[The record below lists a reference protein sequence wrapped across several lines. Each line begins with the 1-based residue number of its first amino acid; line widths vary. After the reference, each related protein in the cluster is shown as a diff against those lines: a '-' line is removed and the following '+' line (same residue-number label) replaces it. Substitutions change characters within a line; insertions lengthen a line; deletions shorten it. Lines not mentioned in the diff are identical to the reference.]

1 MKVQTKFAYSHA
13 VIVVLLI
20 IGSVTSVFILQSF
33 RDLIHDIVSSR
44 YLKTIYLDN
53 VMYAVKG
60 IDVSIYKLLLVNDN
74 RTEEADNID
83 KYKLTITENMGKL
96 EHLVRSGKG
105 KILLKTIQD
114 IQGDYLSFVREQSRA
129 VLLVNSEESRIS
141 LFDKQLKH
149 SAVFLQ
155 SIDNLT
161 DHQTNMMRE
170 GEAHSNNEY
179 HMFMVI
185 VISACVLSVIVSF
198 LIAVKAIRSLV
209 NQLGAEP
216 GDIIEILENI
226 SQGNLRDEY
235 GLRRNQ
241 NKTGIIKYV
250 DILLEELRENEGLVQ
265 AQLALGA
272 QFEETV
278 YELKRRDVLQETIKS
293 VLEISLEQVPLQN
306 KLQRIMD
313 IIVSIPGI
321 SIEQKGCIHLKV
333 DGAEELQ
340 MVAQR
345 NLPEHLLTSCAR
357 LQYGQCLCG
366 IAASTGK
373 TVFSNKL
380 DDLHSVSFEGMH
392 EHGHYC
398 IPIKSGSNILGVLCL
413 YVRHNHER
421 NKLEEGSF
429 VSITNS
435 IATIIEHGKG
445 EDSIKRIN
453 KFTQTV
459 LNSINDSLT
468 VIDVNDFTII
478 STNNNFM
485 REYKL
490 TGTDVIGRHCYEVT
504 HKVSE
509 PCNQQEYSCPVMT
522 MLRTGEYAMSEHL
535 HYDEAGKEVYVSC
548 SASPIKD
555 EAGNIV
561 QCVYVLRN
569 ISQRKFYEKQ
579 LQQLAHYD
587 VVTALPNRIL
597 LLDRLNIAIEFST
610 REGNMLALLFIDL
623 DKFKAVNDTYGHET
637 GDILLREVS
646 TRLLSNVRKS
656 DTVSRV
662 GGDEFII
669 ILTKVNGKD
678 DAGAIADKIIVSLN
692 KPFIVNGYEC
702 RIGASIGIEL
712 YPFRDFD
719 YEIDNIT
726 DVLIKRADMA
736 MYRAKELGK
745 NRFEYYSG
753 DLSSERDNP
762 VFK

>member
-1 MKVQTKFAYSHA
+1 MKVQTKLAYSHS
-13 VIVVLLI
+13 VIVMLLI
-20 IGSVTSVFILQSF
+20 IGSITSVFILQSF
-33 RDLIHDIVSSR
+33 RDLIHDIVGSR
-44 YLKTIYLDN
+44 YLKTIYMDN
-53 VMYAVKG
+53 IMYAVKG
-60 IDVSIYKLLLVNDN
+60 IDVSIYKLLLVDDN
-74 RTEEADNID
+74 STEETDNID
-83 KYKLTITENMGKL
+83 KYKITMTENMSKLEPIVRTDKGKL
-96 EHLVRSGKG
+96 
-105 KILLKTIQD
+105 LLKQIKD
-114 IQGDYLSFVREQSRA
+114 IQNDYFSFIREQNRA
-129 VLLVNSEESRIS
+129 VSLVNSHESRLS
-141 LFDKQLKH
+141 LFDKQLQH
-149 SAVFLQ
+149 SAILLKA
-155 SIDNLT
+155 IDNLT
-161 DHQTNMMRE
+161 DYQTYMMRE
-170 GEAHSNNEY
+170 GEAHSNNQY
-179 HMFMVI
+179 YMFMVI
-185 VISACVLSVIVSF
+185 VMSACVLSIIISF

-216 GDIIEILENI
+216 EDIIEILENI

-235 GLRRNQ
+235 GLRKNQ
-241 NKTGIIKYV
+241 NKTGIIRYV
-250 DILLEELRENEGLVQ
+250 DILLEELRERDGLVQ
-265 AQLALGA
+265 SELALGT
-272 QFEETV
+272 QLEETV
-278 YELKRRDVLQETIKS
+278 YELKRRDVLQETIRS
-293 VLEISLEQVPLQN
+293 VLEISLEHVPLQS

-333 DGAEELQ
+333 DGAEELM

-345 NLPEHLLTSCAR
+345 NLHEHLLTSCAR
-357 LQYGQCLCG
+357 LKYGQCLCG

-380 DDLHSVSFEGMH
+380 DDLHSVGFEGMH

-421 NKLEEGSF
+421 NKLEEDSF
-429 VSITNS
+429 TSITNS
-435 IATIIEHGKG
+435 IAAIIEHGKG
-445 EDSIKRIN
+445 EDSVRRIN

-459 LNSINDSLT
+459 LNSINDSIT
-468 VIDVNDFTII
+468 VIDVKDLTIV
-478 STNNNFM
+478 SANNTFM

-490 TGTDVIGRHCYEVT
+490 MGADVVGRHCYEIT

-509 PCNQQEYSCPVMT
+509 PCNQQEYSCPVMN
-522 MLRTGEYAMSEHL
+522 MLRTGEHAMSEHL
-535 HYDEAGKEVYVSC
+535 HYDENGKEVYVSC

-561 QCVYVLRN
+561 QCVYVLKN

-610 REGNMLALLFIDL
+610 REGNMMALLFIDL

-637 GDILLREVS
+637 GDMLLKEVS

-669 ILTKVNGKD
+669 ILTKVSGKV
-678 DAGAIADKIIVSLN
+678 DAGLIADKIIGSLN
-692 KPFIVNGYEC
+692 KPFLVNGHEC

-712 YPFRDFD
+712 YPFSDVD
-719 YEIDNIT
+719 YEIANVT

-736 MYRAKELGK
+736 MYKAKELGK
-745 NRFEYYSG
+745 NRFEYYTS
-753 DLSSERDNP
+753 DLSDERENP
-762 VFK
+762 VLE